1 VPRSLL
7 HSAQLRV
14 DGVSRTFGARRVLT
28 DVSLVVGPDARVGLI
43 GENGAGKSTLLR
55 IVAGL
60 DEPDAGTVEV
70 PRRTELLRQEL
81 PYPPGATV
89 GRVLDDALAEASDAV
104 TAVEVAGAAVA
115 RAEVGAEARL
125 ALALETADATD
136 AWRAGARRGEVVAGL
151 GIEAIGADRPVGSLS
166 GGQRSRVATAALL
179 LARPTALLLDEPT
192 NHLDDEAV
200 AFLER
205 TLAAWGGPV
214 LFASHDRAFL
224 DAVAT
229 RVVDL
234 DPAPIP
240 HAAVVGGD
248 DAGGGY
254 GLRSSRGG
262 YSAHLADRRAE
273 RARWERRFAEEQE
286 ELNALRHE
294 VAVSARETNRKD
306 TYKGM
311 RAGLTKHYS
320 DKDAKV
326 TSRLVR
332 NARVRLEALE
342 REQVRKPP
350 PELRFGGLA
359 APSGGPAEG
368 ALALLVAAEVAGRL
382 APVTLA
388 VDPGA
393 KLLVTGA
400 NGAGKSTLLLL
411 LDGRLAPTSGSVTRA
426 ARLRTALL
434 AQDVVFPEPAASAR
448 DAYRA
453 ALGEARAEAVPL
465 SALGLVA
472 GRDVDRPVGALSV
485 GQQRRLALAIAIAD
499 PPDLLLLDE
508 PTNHLSLALAEDLEE
523 ALAGH
528 PGAVVLASHD
538 RWLRRRWSAP
548 VLALEPPWVSS
559 SRSSGV
565 APLARTPRR

>member
-1 VPRSLL
+1 VPRPAPRSD
-7 HSAQLRV
+7 QLRV
-14 DGVSRTFGARRVLT
+14 DGVSRTFGDRRVLT

-60 DEPDAGTVEV
+60 DEPDAGLVQR
-70 PRRTELLRQEL
+70 PARTGLLQQEL
-81 PYPPGATV
+81 PYPPEETV
-89 GRVLDDALAEASDAV
+89 GRVLDDALAEATAAIA
-104 TAVEVAGAAVA
+104 AVEAASAAVG
-115 RAEVGAEARL
+115 RGERGSEARL
-125 ALALETADATD
+125 SDAIEAADVTE
-136 AWRAGARRGEVVAGL
+136 AWGAGARRGEVVAGL
-151 GIEAIGADRPVGSLS
+151 GVDVIAAERTVGSLS
-166 GGQRSRVATAALL
+166 GGQRSRVAMAALL
-179 LARPTALLLDEPT
+179 LARPTGLLLDEPT
-192 NHLDDEAV
+192 NHLDDDAV

-205 TLAAWGGPV
+205 TLAGWPGPV
-214 LFASHDRAFL
+214 LLASHDRALL

-240 HAAVVGGD
+240 HSAVVVGD

-262 YSAHLADRRAE
+262 YTAYLADRRAE
-273 RARWERRFAEEQE
+273 RARWERRFGQEQE
-286 ELNALRHE
+286 ELNGLRHE
-294 VAVSARETNRKD
+294 VAATARQTNRKD
-306 TYKGM
+306 TYQGA

-350 PELRFGGLA
+350 PELRFAGLG
-359 APSGGPAEG
+359 APSGGPDDG
-368 ALALLVAAEVAGRL
+368 ALALLVRASVAGWL
-382 APVTLA
+382 APVSVA
-388 VDPGA
+388 IDPGT

-411 LDGRLAPTSGSVTRA
+411 LDGRLVPTAGVVVRA
-426 ARLRTALL
+426 ARLRSALL
-434 AQDVVFPEPAASAR
+434 AQDVVFDDPAATVR
-448 DAYRA
+448 NVYRA
-453 ALGEARAEAVPL
+453 ALGEARSEAVPL

-472 GRDVDRPVGALSV
+472 GRDMDRPVGALSV
-485 GQQRRLALAIAIAD
+485 GQQRRLALAIATAD

-523 ALAGH
+523 ALGTHA
-528 PGAVVLASHD
+528 GAVVLASHD
-538 RWLRRRWSAP
+538 RWLRRRWGAP
-548 VLALEPPWVSS
+548 VLAL
-559 SRSSGV
+559 
-565 APLARTPRR
+565 

>member
-1 VPRSLL
+1 VPS
-7 HSAQLRV
+7 SIAQLRI
-14 DGVSRTFGARRVLT
+14 DGVSRSFGDRRVLT
-28 DVSLVVGPDARVGLI
+28 DVSLVVGPEARVGLI

-60 DEPDAGTVEV
+60 DEADLGTVTV
-70 PRRTELLRQEL
+70 PDRTDLLRQEL
-81 PYPPGATV
+81 PYPQEETV
-89 GRVLDDALAEASDAV
+89 ERVLEDALAEASRAVDAV
-104 TAVEVAGAAVA
+104 ESASSAVA
-115 RAEVGAEARL
+115 RGDRGADVQL
-125 ALALETADATD
+125 ADALEAADTAD

-151 GIEAIGADRPVGSLS
+151 GVDRIDPRRTLGSLS
-166 GGQRSRVATAALL
+166 GGQRSRVAMAALL

-192 NHLDDEAV
+192 NHLDDAGL

-205 TLAAWGGPV
+205 TLAAWPGPV

-240 HAAVVGGD
+240 FAEVVLSD
-248 DAGGGY
+248 DAGSGY

-262 YSAHLADRRAE
+262 YTAYLEQRRAE
-273 RARWERRFAEEQE
+273 RERWQHRFATEQE

-294 VAVSARETNRKD
+294 VAVTARQTNKKD
-306 TYKGM
+306 HYDGA
-311 RAGLTKHYS
+311 RAGLTKFYS

-332 NARVRLEALE
+332 SARGRLEVLE

-350 PELRFGGLA
+350 RELRFGGLA
-359 APSGGPAEG
+359 APSGPPVEGP
-368 ALALLVAAEVAGRL
+368 LVLLTEAAVAGRL
-382 APVTLA
+382 EPVTLA

-393 KLLVTGA
+393 KLLVTGP
-400 NGAGKSTLLLL
+400 NGVGKSTLLLL
-411 LDGRLAPTSGSVTRA
+411 LHGRIAPSTGTAQRA
-426 ARLRTALL
+426 TRLRTALL
-434 AQDVVFPEPAASAR
+434 AQDAVFAEPAASVR
-448 DAYRA
+448 DTYRA

-485 GQQRRLALAIAIAD
+485 GQQRRLALAIVIAD

-523 ALAGH
+523 ALGSH

-538 RWLRRRWSAP
+538 RWLRRRWPAR
-548 VLALEPPWVSS
+548 VLALEATSLTLRAAGSS
-559 SRSSGV
+559 V
-565 APLARTPRR
+565 RRQEA

>member
-1 VPRSLL
+1 MPQQARSRS
-7 HSAQLRV
+7 SAQLRV
-14 DGVSRTFGARRVLT
+14 DGVSRVFGDPRARDRDGVPPGAGGPGLRRVLT
-28 DVSLVVGPDARVGLI
+28 DVSLVVAPDARVGLI

-60 DEPDAGTVEV
+60 DEPDAGTVSA
-70 PRRTELLRQEL
+70 PARTGLLRQEL
-81 PYPPGATV
+81 PYPPEATV
-89 GRVLDDALAEASDAV
+89 GRVLDDALAASARAV
-104 TAVEVAGAAVA
+104 AAVEDASAAVA
-115 RAEVGAEARL
+115 RGERGADR
-125 ALALETADATD
+125 ALADALEDAEATD
-136 AWRAGARRGEVVAGL
+136 AWSAGARRGEVVSGL
-151 GIEAIGADRPVGSLS
+151 GLDAVDADRALGSLS
-166 GGQRSRVATAALL
+166 GGQRSRVAMAALL
-179 LARPTALLLDEPT
+179 LDRPTALLLDEPT
-192 NHLDDEAV
+192 NHLDDDAV

-205 TLAAWGGPV
+205 TLAAWAGPV

-234 DPAPIP
+234 DPAPRAFADVI
-240 HAAVVGGD
+240 AGD

-262 YSAHLADRRAE
+262 YSAHLAERRAE

-286 ELNALRHE
+286 ELHALRHE
-294 VAVSARETNRKD
+294 VAVTARQTNRKD
-306 TYKGM
+306 TYQGQ

-332 NARVRLEALE
+332 NARVRLETLE

-359 APSGGPAEG
+359 APAAAPADGP
-368 ALALLVAAEVAGRL
+368 LALLTRAAVAGRL
-382 APVTLA
+382 APTTLA

-393 KLLVTGA
+393 KLLVTGR

-411 LDGRLAPTSGSVTRA
+411 LDGRLEPTGGTVQRAP
-426 ARLRTALL
+426 RLRSALL
-434 AQDVVFPEPAASAR
+434 AQDVVVADPAQTPR

-453 ALGEARAEAVPL
+453 ALGERRAEAVPL
-465 SALGLVA
+465 SGLGLVA
-472 GRDVDRPVGALSV
+472 GRDLDRPVGALSV

-508 PTNHLSLALAEDLEE
+508 PTNHLSLALAEELEE
-523 ALAGH
+523 ALGSH

-538 RWLRRRWSAP
+538 RWLHRRWSDP
-548 VLALEPPWVSS
+548 VLAL
-559 SRSSGV
+559 
-565 APLARTPRR
+565 

>member
-1 VPRSLL
+1 MPRSTLL
-7 HSAQLRV
+7 SDQLRI
-14 DGVSRTFGARRVLT
+14 DGVSRTFGDRRVLT
-28 DVSLVVGPDARVGLI
+28 DVSLVVGPASRVGLI

-60 DEPDAGTVEV
+60 DEPDAGVVET
-70 PRRTELLRQEL
+70 PERTELLRQEL
-81 PYPPGATV
+81 PYPRGETV
-89 GRVLDDALAEASDAV
+89 GRVLDDALADAAGAV
-104 TAVEVAGAAVA
+104 SAVESASAAVA
-115 RAEVGAEARL
+115 RAEQGASIRL
-125 ALALETADATD
+125 ADALERADSTE

-151 GIEAIGADRPVGSLS
+151 GLDAIGADRTVGSLS
-166 GGQRSRVATAALL
+166 GGQRSRVAMAALL

-205 TLAAWGGPV
+205 TLAAWPGPV

-240 HAAVVGGD
+240 FTSIVQGD

-262 YSAHLADRRAE
+262 YTAYLADRRAE

-286 ELNALRHE
+286 ELHGLRHE
-294 VAVSARETNRKD
+294 VAVTARQTNRKD
-306 TYKGM
+306 TYKGA
-311 RAGLTKHYS
+311 RAGLSKFYS

-332 NARVRLEALE
+332 NARVRLETLE

-359 APSGGPAEG
+359 APSGRPAEG
-368 ALALLVAAEVAGRL
+368 ALVRLTGAEVAGRL

-388 VDPGA
+388 IDPGA

-400 NGAGKSTLLLL
+400 NGVGKSTLILL
-411 LDGRLAPTSGSVTRA
+411 LDGRLVPTAGTLVRA

-434 AQDVVFPEPAASAR
+434 AQDVVFADPAATVR
-448 DAYRA
+448 DTYRA
-453 ALGEARAEAVPL
+453 VLGERRSEAVPL

-472 GRDVDRPVGALSV
+472 GRDVDRPVAALSV

-523 ALAGH
+523 ALGTC

-548 VLALEPPWVSS
+548 VLAL
-559 SRSSGV
+559 G
-565 APLARTPRR
+565 

>member
-1 VPRSLL
+1 MPQQTLSRST
-7 HSAQLRV
+7 AQLRV
-14 DGVSRTFGARRVLT
+14 DGVSRVFGDRRVLT
-28 DVSLVVGPDARVGLI
+28 DVSLVLGPDARVGLI

-55 IVAGL
+55 IIAGL
-60 DEPDAGTVEV
+60 DEPDAGSVAV
-70 PRRTELLRQEL
+70 PARTELLRQEL
-81 PYPPGATV
+81 PYPSEATV
-89 GRVLDDALAEASDAV
+89 GRVLDDALAASARAV
-104 TAVEVAGAAVA
+104 AAVEDASAAVA
-115 RAEVGAEARL
+115 RGERGADRL
-125 ALALETADATD
+125 LADALEDAEATD
-136 AWRAGARRGEVVAGL
+136 AWSAGARRGEVVAGL
-151 GIEAIGADRPVGSLS
+151 GLDAIDDERTLGSLS
-166 GGQRSRVATAALL
+166 GGQRSRVAMAALL

-192 NHLDDEAV
+192 NHLDDDAV

-205 TLAAWGGPV
+205 TLAAWPGPV

-234 DPAPIP
+234 DPAPRPFADVI
-240 HAAVVGGD
+240 AGD

-262 YSAHLADRRAE
+262 YTAHLAERRAE
-273 RARWERRFAEEQE
+273 RTRWERRFAEEQE
-286 ELNALRHE
+286 ELNALRQE
-294 VAVSARETNRKD
+294 VAVTARQTNRKD
-306 TYKGM
+306 TPRTEARGAK
-311 RAGLTKHYS
+311 KFYS

-350 PELRFGGLA
+350 PELRFGGLLG
-359 APSGGPAEG
+359 PSGAPGGGP
-368 ALALLVAAEVAGRL
+368 LALLTRAAVEGRL
-382 APVTLA
+382 APTTLA

-393 KLLVTGA
+393 KLLVTGR

-411 LDGRLAPTSGSVTRA
+411 LDGRLAPTAGTVQRA
-426 ARLRTALL
+426 PRLRSALL
-434 AQDVVFPEPAASAR
+434 AQDVVVEDPMQTAR

-453 ALGEARAEAVPL
+453 ALGERRAEAVPL
-465 SALGLVA
+465 SVLGLVA

-508 PTNHLSLALAEDLEE
+508 PTNHLSLALAEELEE
-523 ALAGH
+523 ALDSS

-538 RWLRRRWSAP
+538 RWLRRRWSGQ
-548 VLALEPPWVSS
+548 VLSL
-559 SRSSGV
+559 G
-565 APLARTPRR
+565 